1 MIHDNL
7 RFFWTVSSGG
17 SRKALREAERDDDVE
32 AYGDQLALGD
42 VRPPESCMVSFATLA
57 NEPWPGPEWFI
68 DSGGYSTLMGNSE
81 YEEPAREYLKFIREH
96 EQRDGV
102 TIDRYALR
110 DWACEDEILREHGR
124 TRRQHQEWTIRD
136 HIGCL
141 ELAEEIGVD
150 ADPVSVLQG
159 YTVPEYLEHLDY
171 YREHGLLSDYV
182 GIGSVCRRN
191 AEEEIRSTI
200 LQVSEALP
208 ARCELHAFGVKKSVL
223 QYPDV
228 VNALD
233 SVDSN
238 AWDYAVRMDAES
250 NASTDGHRYTW
261 NRILRA
267 YQTYRGDVEA
277 LLEAVEPTDR
287 LTVKSLADFGPE
299 DLTEPPYPLAEC
311 RCGNLVNPNYLDD
324 QDGDC
329 RHCAGLILNLW
340 DHTMNPD
347 HPMYAGDTKTQDVTV
362 KHEGQPLI

>member
-1 MIHDNL
+1 MRHNNL

-17 SRKALREAERDDDVE
+17 SRKALREAERDDTEE
-32 AYGDQLALGD
+32 AYGEVIDLSE
-42 VRPPESCMVSFATLA
+42 VPPPESCMVSFATRA
-57 NEPWPGPEWFI
+57 NKPWPGPEWFI

-81 YEEPAREYLKFIREH
+81 YEDPAREYLEFIREH
-96 EQRDGV
+96 EQREGV

-110 DWACEDEILREHGR
+110 DWACEDDILREHGR

-136 HIGCL
+136 HVECL

-150 ADPVSVLQG
+150 AEPVSVLQG

-182 GIGSVCRRN
+182 GLGSVCRRN

-200 LQVSEALP
+200 LQVRDALP
-208 ARCELHAFGVKKSVL
+208 ARCDLHAFGVKKSVL
-223 QYPDV
+223 RFPDV

-250 NASTDGHRYTW
+250 NASTEGHRYTW
-261 NRILRA
+261 NRVQGA
-267 YQTYRGDVEA
+267 YQKYRREVLE
-277 LLEAVEPTDR
+277 LLDAVDPTADK

-299 DLTEPPYPLAEC
+299 DLSDPPYPLAEC
-311 RCGNLVNPNYLDD
+311 LCGNLINPNYLDD
-324 QDGDC
+324 QEANC
-329 RHCAGLILNLW
+329 RHCEGFILNLW
-340 DHTMNPD
+340 DHTMDPD
-347 HPMYAGDTKTQDVTV
+347 HEMYEPGAV
-362 KHEGQPLI
+362 